1 MTDSTE
7 ALLSQTTV
15 PVVMGVAVATTP
27 KAPANA
33 SATPATMHA
42 RVGACGRPTR
52 GTTRD
57 MGESHGLHI

>member
-1 MTDSTE
+1 MPGNAQ
-7 ALLSQTTV
+7 ALLSQGTV
-15 PVVMGVAVATTP
+15 PVVMGVTVATTP

-33 SATPATMHA
+33 STTPATMHA